1 MVRCTFSL
9 KAPVF
14 LFIALSLGEVA
25 SASDA
30 VTPQKEALKDV
41 ELSSFGVDEQGSSYR
56 VDEQGR
62 GRELGFFDVG
72 FNWNMLMFHVGACHC
87 SNENHHP
94 LLCPPHYCDL
104 RLPQDGPI
112 PKEVIEYCECDC
124 EEGWTWCGQYVNGAW
139 VQNTESAAADEAAA
153 SDGTSSSSGEN
164 RSISGASVK
173 YNWWMYAAG
182 AAAVGMVA
190 AAIIMRKRRNA
201 EAEDELNGNAS
212 LSGAISRRAALLS
225 GGAAVGA
232 GAAMPQFLSVPSFRR
247 NASGLEVDASGAV
260 IEQSPSNYMEMDNHV
275 DSSQLPSGVEVSS
288 DGNLEPYHMG
298 SMA

>member
-1 MVRCTFSL
+1 MVRSTFSL

-14 LFIALSLGEVA
+14 LLITLSLGEVA

-41 ELSSFGVDEQGSSYR
+41 ELSSFVVDERGSSYR

-87 SNENHHP
+87 SNEGRLP

-104 RLPQDGPI
+104 NHHGPHIPQ
-112 PKEVIEYCECDC
+112 EVYDYCGCDC
-124 EEGWTWCGQYVNGAW
+124 EEGSTSCGHYENGSW
-139 VQNTESAAADEAAA
+139 VKDAESAVEDETAA
-153 SDGTSSSSGEN
+153 SDGTSSNGEN
-164 RSISGASVK
+164 KSVGGASVK
-173 YNWWMYAAG
+173 SSWWMYIVG

-201 EAEDELNGNAS
+201 ETEDELNENAS
-212 LSGAISRRAALLS
+212 LSGAVSRRAALLS
-225 GGAAVGA
+225 GGAAAAGA

-247 NASGLEVDASGAV
+247 NPSGLEVDASGAI